1 MSSAAKQEKILIDTI
16 NRRSRKQEQEQERE
30 KEQTQE

>member
-1 MSSAAKQEKILIDTI
+1 MSSAAKQEKILKDRI